1 MTTLYEDLESEG
13 PFAFPFYALEH
24 KVMCPGMLLRDYFAT
39 HAPIPD
45 ASMSL
50 EDHCMYW
57 YAYADAMLEARKPK
71 EPT

>member
-1 MTTLYEDLESEG
+1 MITKDTGG
-13 PFAFPFYALEH
+13 PAFPIPYPSGGEN
-24 KVMCPGMLLRDYFAT
+24 GMFLRDYFAT

-50 EDHCMYW
+50 EDHCMYR
-57 YAYADAMLEARKPK
+57 YAYADAMLKARKPK